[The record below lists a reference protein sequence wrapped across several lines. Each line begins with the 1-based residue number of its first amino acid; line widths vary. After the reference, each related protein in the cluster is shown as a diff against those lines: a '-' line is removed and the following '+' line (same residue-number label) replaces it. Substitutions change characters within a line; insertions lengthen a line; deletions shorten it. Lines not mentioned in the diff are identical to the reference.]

1 MDVCRIELRRNSINH
16 NYSQPFREMIS
27 TTRKVLRQ
35 QRDNKKP
42 LIVEEQTIQWPKNI
56 GQKYQ
61 QLFTKHYVYVHRKLK
76 IK

>member
-1 MDVCRIELRRNSINH
+1 MIGT
-16 NYSQPFREMIS
+16 NYMSSHQS
-27 TTRKVLRQ
+27 NYTRKVLRQ

-61 QLFTKHYVYVHRKLK
+61 QLFTKQYVYVHRKLK